1 MFVHMGDYYNEP
13 YVPLVRMLIM
23 IHCFTPVPLHACYL

>member
-13 YVPLVRMLIM
+13 YVALVRMLIV
-23 IHCFTPVPLHACYL
+23 IHCFTPV